1 MSYASAQHDRMLAGL
16 VKDCY
21 VVAVDL
27 VASPPV
33 CRVSDGE
40 WVSGWVRWHSVAA
53 GKARHWRAP
62 SLNEQGTLISASGE
76 VAQGT
81 FDSGLYG
88 NGGPPPDNRDHV
100 EVWRFDDGGSL
111 VYDWQAKSY
120 SISLPSGTVTI
131 KVGATRGRGDGQC
144 RDGDVQ
150 HDQPGGEREHQ
161 GAGEHRRPV
170 ARDAE
175 HQQRRGNSRHRWQ
188 QQPSLALTTTFNS
201 ARPVRAFS

>member
-1 MSYASAQHDRMLAGL
+1 MSGYVSAQHDRMLAGL

-27 VASPPV
+27 TASPPV

-40 WVSGWVRWHSVAA
+40 WVSGWVRWHSIAA

-81 FDSGLYG
+81 FIPGLYG
-88 NGGPPPDNRDHV
+88 NGGAPPDNRDHV

-111 VYDWQAKSY
+111 VYDWQTSSY
-120 SISLPSGTVTI
+120 TVSVPSGTVTI
-131 KVGATRGRGDGQC
+131 KVGSTLAEVTDNAVSVKSGVIDLEGVVNIKGPVNIDGPLHATQSITSDADILAAGQS
-144 RDGDVQ
+144 DN
-150 HDQPGGEREHQ
+150 HHK
-161 GAGEHRRPV
+161 H
-170 ARDAE
+170 
-175 HQQRRGNSRHRWQ
+175 
-188 QQPSLALTTTFNS
+188 
-201 ARPVRAFS
+201 

>member
-1 MSYASAQHDRMLAGL
+1 MSSGYVAAQHDRMLAGL

-27 VASPPV
+27 AASPPV

-62 SLNEQGTLISASGE
+62 SLNEQGTLVSASGD

-81 FDSGLYG
+81 FIPGLYG

-120 SISLPSGTVTI
+120 SITLPTGTVSI
-131 KVGATRGRGDGQC
+131 KVGGTLAEVTDSTVTVKAGAIDLEGKVNIKGPVNIDGPLHATQNITSDGAIL
-144 RDGDVQ
+144 DTT
-150 HDQPGGEREHQ
+150 
-161 GAGEHRRPV
+161 
-170 ARDAE
+170 
-175 HQQRRGNSRHRWQ
+175 GNTANHKH
-188 QQPSLALTTTFNS
+188 
-201 ARPVRAFS
+201 

>member
-1 MSYASAQHDRMLAGL
+1 MSAGYVSAQHDRMLAGL

-27 VASPPV
+27 AASPPV

-62 SLNEQGTLISASGE
+62 SLNEQGTLISTSGD
-76 VAQGT
+76 VSQGT
-81 FDSGLYG
+81 FIPGLYG

-111 VYDWQAKSY
+111 VYDWQAKRY

-131 KVGATRGRGDGQC
+131 KVGATQAEVMDNAVTVKSSAINLEASVNIKGPVNIDGPLHATQNITS
-144 RDGDVQ
+144 DESIIDT
-150 HDQPGGEREHQ
+150 
-161 GAGEHRRPV
+161 A
-170 ARDAE
+170 
-175 HQQRRGNSRHRWQ
+175 GNSNHH
-188 QQPSLALTTTFNS
+188 SH
-201 ARPVRAFS
+201 

>member
-1 MSYASAQHDRMLAGL
+1 MSAGYVSAQHDRMLAGL

-27 VASPPV
+27 SASPPV

-62 SLNEQGTLISASGE
+62 SLNEQGTLISASGD

-81 FDSGLYG
+81 FIPGLYG

-111 VYDWQAKSY
+111 VYDWEAKSY
-120 SISLPSGTVTI
+120 TISLPSGTVMI
-131 KVGATRGRGDGQC
+131 KVGGTQAEVTDNAVTVKSSTINLEASVNIKGPVNIDGLLHATQNITSDGAII
-144 RDGDVQ
+144 DT
-150 HDQPGGEREHQ
+150 
-161 GAGEHRRPV
+161 A
-170 ARDAE
+170 
-175 HQQRRGNSRHRWQ
+175 GNSNHH
-188 QQPSLALTTTFNS
+188 SH
-201 ARPVRAFS
+201 

>member
-1 MSYASAQHDRMLAGL
+1 MSAGYVSAQHDRMLAGL

-27 VASPPV
+27 AASPPV

-62 SLNEQGTLISASGE
+62 SLNEQGTLISASGD

-81 FDSGLYG
+81 FIPGLYG

-120 SISLPSGTVTI
+120 TISLPSGTVAV
-131 KVGATRGRGDGQC
+131 KVGATQAEVTDNAVTVKSSTINLEAVVNIKGPVNIDGPLHATQDI
-144 RDGDVQ
+144 RSDGAIIDTT
-150 HDQPGGEREHQ
+150 
-161 GAGEHRRPV
+161 
-170 ARDAE
+170 
-175 HQQRRGNSRHRWQ
+175 GNTPNHKH
-188 QQPSLALTTTFNS
+188 
-201 ARPVRAFS
+201 

>member
-1 MSYASAQHDRMLAGL
+1 MSSGYVAAQHDRMLAGL

-27 VASPPV
+27 AASPPV

-62 SLNEQGTLISASGE
+62 SINEQGTLISASGD

-81 FDSGLYG
+81 FIPGLYG

-111 VYDWQAKSY
+111 VYDWQANSY
-120 SISLPSGTVTI
+120 TITLPSGTVTI
-131 KVGATRGRGDGQC
+131 NVGSTQAEVTDNAVSVKSGTINLEGAVNIKGPVNIDGTLHATQSITSDADILASGQS
-144 RDGDVQ
+144 DN
-150 HDQPGGEREHQ
+150 HHK
-161 GAGEHRRPV
+161 H
-170 ARDAE
+170 
-175 HQQRRGNSRHRWQ
+175 
-188 QQPSLALTTTFNS
+188 
-201 ARPVRAFS
+201 

>member
-1 MSYASAQHDRMLAGL
+1 MSAGYVSAQHDRMLAGL

-27 VASPPV
+27 AASPPV

-62 SLNEQGTLISASGE
+62 SLDEQGALISASGD

-81 FDSGLYG
+81 FIPGLYG

-120 SISLPSGTVTI
+120 TISLPSGTVTI
-131 KVGATRGRGDGQC
+131 KVGATQAEVTDNAVTVKSSTINLEAAVNIKGAVNIDGLLHATKDISS
-144 RDGDVQ
+144 DGAIIDTT
-150 HDQPGGEREHQ
+150 
-161 GAGEHRRPV
+161 
-170 ARDAE
+170 
-175 HQQRRGNSRHRWQ
+175 GNTPNHKH
-188 QQPSLALTTTFNS
+188 
-201 ARPVRAFS
+201 

>member
-1 MSYASAQHDRMLAGL
+1 MSSGYVAAQHDRMLAGL

-27 VASPPV
+27 AASPPV

-62 SLNEQGTLISASGE
+62 SIDEQGTLISASGD

-81 FDSGLYG
+81 FIPGLYG

-111 VYDWQAKSY
+111 VYDWQANSY
-120 SISLPSGTVTI
+120 TITLPSGTVTI
-131 KVGATRGRGDGQC
+131 KVGSTQAEVTDSAVSVKSGTIDMEGAVNIKGPVNIDGPLHATQSITSDADILATGQS
-144 RDGDVQ
+144 DN
-150 HDQPGGEREHQ
+150 HHK
-161 GAGEHRRPV
+161 H
-170 ARDAE
+170 
-175 HQQRRGNSRHRWQ
+175 
-188 QQPSLALTTTFNS
+188 
-201 ARPVRAFS
+201 

>member
-1 MSYASAQHDRMLAGL
+1 MSSGYVAAQHDRMLAGL

-27 VASPPV
+27 AASPPV

-62 SLNEQGTLISASGE
+62 SIDEQGTLISASGD

-81 FDSGLYG
+81 FIPGLYG

-111 VYDWQAKSY
+111 VYDWQANSY
-120 SISLPSGTVTI
+120 TITLPSGTVTI
-131 KVGATRGRGDGQC
+131 KVGSTQAEVTDNAVSVKSGSIDLEGAVNIKGPVNIDGPLHATQSITSDA
-144 RDGDVQ
+144 DILA
-150 HDQPGGEREHQ
+150 
-161 GAGEHRRPV
+161 AGVSDNH
-170 ARDAE
+170 
-175 HQQRRGNSRHRWQ
+175 HKH
-188 QQPSLALTTTFNS
+188 
-201 ARPVRAFS
+201 

>member
-1 MSYASAQHDRMLAGL
+1 MSSGYVAAQHDRMLAGL

-27 VASPPV
+27 AASPPV

-81 FDSGLYG
+81 FIPGLYG

-111 VYDWQAKSY
+111 VYDWQANSY
-120 SISLPSGTVTI
+120 TITLPSGTVTI
-131 KVGATRGRGDGQC
+131 KVGSTQAEVTDNAVSVKSGTIVLEGTVNIKGPVKIDGPLHATESITSDADILAAGQS
-144 RDGDVQ
+144 DN
-150 HDQPGGEREHQ
+150 HHK
-161 GAGEHRRPV
+161 H
-170 ARDAE
+170 
-175 HQQRRGNSRHRWQ
+175 
-188 QQPSLALTTTFNS
+188 
-201 ARPVRAFS
+201 

>member
-1 MSYASAQHDRMLAGL
+1 MSSGYVAAQHDRMLAGL

-27 VASPPV
+27 AASPPV

-40 WVSGWVRWHSVAA
+40 WISGWVRWHSVAA

-62 SLNEQGTLISASGE
+62 SLDEQGTLISASGD

-81 FDSGLYG
+81 FIPGLYG

-111 VYDWQAKSY
+111 VYDWQANSY
-120 SISLPSGTVTI
+120 TITLPSGNVTI
-131 KVGATRGRGDGQC
+131 KVGSTLAEFTDNAVSVKSGTIDLEGAVNIKGPVNIDGPLHATQSITSDADILAAGQS
-144 RDGDVQ
+144 DN
-150 HDQPGGEREHQ
+150 HHK
-161 GAGEHRRPV
+161 H
-170 ARDAE
+170 
-175 HQQRRGNSRHRWQ
+175 
-188 QQPSLALTTTFNS
+188 
-201 ARPVRAFS
+201 

>member
-1 MSYASAQHDRMLAGL
+1 MSGGYVSAQHDRMLAGL

-27 VASPPV
+27 ASSPPV

-81 FDSGLYG
+81 FIPGLYG
-88 NGGPPPDNRDHV
+88 NGGAPPDNRDHV

-111 VYDWQAKSY
+111 VYDWQTSSY
-120 SISLPSGTVTI
+120 TINVPSGTVTI
-131 KVGATRGRGDGQC
+131 KVGSTLAEVTDNAVTVKSGTIDLEGVVNIKGQVNIDGPLHSTQNITS
-144 RDGDVQ
+144 DADILA
-150 HDQPGGEREHQ
+150 
-161 GAGEHRRPV
+161 AGQSDNH
-170 ARDAE
+170 
-175 HQQRRGNSRHRWQ
+175 HKH
-188 QQPSLALTTTFNS
+188 
-201 ARPVRAFS
+201 

>member
-1 MSYASAQHDRMLAGL
+1 MSSGYVAAQHDRMLAGL

-27 VASPPV
+27 AASPPV

-62 SLNEQGTLISASGE
+62 SIDEQGTLISASGD

-81 FDSGLYG
+81 FIPGLYG

-111 VYDWQAKSY
+111 VYDWKASSY
-120 SISLPSGTVTI
+120 TITLPSGTVTI
-131 KVGATRGRGDGQC
+131 KVGSTQAEVTDNAVSVKSGTIDLEGAVNIKGPVNIDGPLHATQSITSDA
-144 RDGDVQ
+144 DILA
-150 HDQPGGEREHQ
+150 
-161 GAGEHRRPV
+161 AGVSDNH
-170 ARDAE
+170 
-175 HQQRRGNSRHRWQ
+175 HKH
-188 QQPSLALTTTFNS
+188 
-201 ARPVRAFS
+201 

>member
-1 MSYASAQHDRMLAGL
+1 MSSGYVAAQHDRMLAGL
-16 VKDCY
+16 VKGCC

-27 VASPPV
+27 AASPPV

-62 SLNEQGTLISASGE
+62 SINEQGTLISASGD

-81 FDSGLYG
+81 FIPGLYG

-111 VYDWQAKSY
+111 VYDWQASSY
-120 SISLPSGTVTI
+120 TITLPSGTVTI
-131 KVGATRGRGDGQC
+131 KVGSTQVEVTDNAVSVKSGTIDLEGAVNIKGPVNIDGPLHATQSVTSDADILAAGQS
-144 RDGDVQ
+144 DN
-150 HDQPGGEREHQ
+150 HHK
-161 GAGEHRRPV
+161 H
-170 ARDAE
+170 
-175 HQQRRGNSRHRWQ
+175 
-188 QQPSLALTTTFNS
+188 
-201 ARPVRAFS
+201 

>member
-1 MSYASAQHDRMLAGL
+1 MSGYVSAQHDRMLAGL

-27 VASPPV
+27 AASPPV

-40 WVSGWVRWHSVAA
+40 WVSGWVRWHSIAA

-81 FDSGLYG
+81 FIPGLYG
-88 NGGPPPDNRDHV
+88 NGGAPPDNRDHV

-111 VYDWQAKSY
+111 VYDWQTSSY
-120 SISLPSGTVTI
+120 TVSMPSGTVTI
-131 KVGATRGRGDGQC
+131 KVGSTLAEVTDNAIAVKSGTIDLEGVVNIKGQVNIDGPLHATQSITSDADILAAGQS
-144 RDGDVQ
+144 DN
-150 HDQPGGEREHQ
+150 HHK
-161 GAGEHRRPV
+161 H
-170 ARDAE
+170 
-175 HQQRRGNSRHRWQ
+175 
-188 QQPSLALTTTFNS
+188 
-201 ARPVRAFS
+201 

>member
-1 MSYASAQHDRMLAGL
+1 MSSGYVAAQHDRMLAGL

-27 VASPPV
+27 AASPPV

-62 SLNEQGTLISASGE
+62 SINEQGTLISASGDL
-76 VAQGT
+76 AQGT
-81 FDSGLYG
+81 FIPGLYG

-111 VYDWQAKSY
+111 VYDWQANSY
-120 SISLPSGTVTI
+120 TITLPSGTVTI
-131 KVGATRGRGDGQC
+131 KVGSTLAEVTDNAVSVKSGTIDLEGAVNIKGAVNIDGQLHATQSITS
-144 RDGDVQ
+144 DADILA
-150 HDQPGGEREHQ
+150 
-161 GAGEHRRPV
+161 AGQSDNH
-170 ARDAE
+170 
-175 HQQRRGNSRHRWQ
+175 HKH
-188 QQPSLALTTTFNS
+188 
-201 ARPVRAFS
+201 

>member
-1 MSYASAQHDRMLAGL
+1 MSGGYVSAQHDRMLAGL

-27 VASPPV
+27 AASPPV

-40 WVSGWVRWHSVAA
+40 WVSGWVRWHSIAA

-81 FDSGLYG
+81 FIPGLYG
-88 NGGPPPDNRDHV
+88 NGGAPPDNRDHV

-111 VYDWQAKSY
+111 VYDWQTSSY
-120 SISLPSGTVTI
+120 TISLPSGTVTI
-131 KVGATRGRGDGQC
+131 KVGSTLAEVTDNTVAVKSGTIDLEGVVNIKGPVTIDGPLHATQSITSDADILAAGQS
-144 RDGDVQ
+144 DN
-150 HDQPGGEREHQ
+150 HHK
-161 GAGEHRRPV
+161 H
-170 ARDAE
+170 
-175 HQQRRGNSRHRWQ
+175 
-188 QQPSLALTTTFNS
+188 
-201 ARPVRAFS
+201 

>member
-1 MSYASAQHDRMLAGL
+1 MLAGL

-27 VASPPV
+27 AASPPV

-40 WVSGWVRWHSVAA
+40 WVSSWVRWHSVAA

-62 SLNEQGTLISASGE
+62 SINEQGTLISASGD

-81 FDSGLYG
+81 FIPGLYG

-120 SISLPSGTVTI
+120 SINLPTGTVTI
-131 KVGATRGRGDGQC
+131 KVGATQAEVTDSTVTVKSTTINLEAAVNIKGPVNIDGTLHATQNITS
-144 RDGDVQ
+144 DGAILDTT
-150 HDQPGGEREHQ
+150 
-161 GAGEHRRPV
+161 
-170 ARDAE
+170 
-175 HQQRRGNSRHRWQ
+175 GNSNHH
-188 QQPSLALTTTFNS
+188 SH
-201 ARPVRAFS
+201 

>member
-1 MSYASAQHDRMLAGL
+1 MSAGYVAAQHDRMLAGL
-16 VKDCY
+16 VKGCY

-27 VASPPV
+27 AASPPV

-81 FDSGLYG
+81 FIPGLYG

-120 SISLPSGTVTI
+120 SINLPTGSVTI
-131 KVGATRGRGDGQC
+131 KVGATQAEVTDNAVTVKSGTINLEAAVNIKGPVNIDGSLHVTQNITS
-144 RDGDVQ
+144 DGAILDTV
-150 HDQPGGEREHQ
+150 
-161 GAGEHRRPV
+161 
-170 ARDAE
+170 
-175 HQQRRGNSRHRWQ
+175 GNSNHH
-188 QQPSLALTTTFNS
+188 SH
-201 ARPVRAFS
+201 